1 MANSDCLRRWK
12 NRILS
17 ELQNDE
23 YFLDVL
29 GTSEE
34 EQEDLVYHR
43 LFPHYY
49 IPDTIDKVTTYVCV
63 EIDIRTHT
71 WSKLYAY
78 PTITFTILAHQDDMK
93 LDMAGI
99 SATRIDYLAELL
111 DIKYNNARGFG
122 LGRLELESSIAGNLN
137 TKYRYRQLVFK
148 GKDMNDNLCEEQDD
162 G

>member
-1 MANSDCLRRWK
+1 MCNLPNSSAISDWK

-29 GTSEE
+29 GTTEE
-34 EQEDLVYHR
+34 EREDLVYHR

-49 IPDTIDKVTTYVCV
+49 IPNTISKVTTYVCV

-78 PTITFTILAHQDDMK
+78 PTITFTILSHQDDMK
-93 LDMAGI
+93 LNMAGI

-111 DIKYNNARGFG
+111 DIKYNGALDFG
-122 LGRLELESSIAGNLN
+122 IGKLELETSIAGNLN
-137 TKYRYRQLVFK
+137 EKYRYRQLVFK
-148 GKDMNDNLCEEQDD
+148 GVDVNDKVCAKK
-162 G
+162 

>member
-29 GTSEE
+29 GTTEE

-93 LDMAGI
+93 LNMAGV

>member
-1 MANSDCLRRWK
+1 MNSSCLRQWK

-23 YFLDVL
+23 HFLEVL
-29 GTSEE
+29 GTTEE
-34 EQEDLVYHR
+34 EREDLVYYR

-93 LDMAGI
+93 LNMAGI
-99 SATRIDYLAELL
+99 SATRIDYLSELI
-111 DIKYNNARGFG
+111 DTKYNGALDFG
-122 LGRLELESSIAGNLN
+122 VGKLELETNIAGNLN

-148 GKDMNDNLCEEQDD
+148 GVDINDNLCDRNN
-162 G
+162 

>member
-23 YFLDVL
+23 YFLEVL
-29 GTSEE
+29 GTTEE

-71 WSKLYAY
+71 WSKLYSY
-78 PTITFTILAHQDDMK
+78 PTITFTILAHQNDMQ
-93 LDMAGI
+93 LNIAGV

-148 GKDMNDNLCEEQDD
+148 GKDMNDNLCEEQDN